1 MTWPRFR
8 FSILHLL
15 LLITVIAVGLAGW
28 YRYAAWQEA
37 KQEFAELMV
46 TRWGS
51 RENLASARS
60 LVERYPSLA
69 RQKGAMLWAVK
80 YGDAETCR
88 VFLEQGADPNAH
100 DIHNEPAMY
109 FAVILNNPAIL
120 QELVNAGADIDVR
133 INETMGVA
141 SGSTLLHEAAIHAN
155 LRCTEILLAA
165 GANANARTDQG
176 RTVLHHAVAGGRLQV
191 VQAIHEQG
199 VTYEADDEG
208 RTPWGLAVMLRNMSL
223 GRANYAPGVSNAIV
237 EFLAEEEQRWK
248 DEHPEVLSTS
258 LGISLP

>member
-1 MTWPRFR
+1 MTWPRLR
-8 FSILHLL
+8 FSIFHVL

-28 YRYAAWQEA
+28 HRYAQWQEA
-37 KQEFAELMV
+37 KQEFAELMIP
-46 TRWGS
+46 RWGS
-51 RENLASARS
+51 RENLASAKS

-69 RQKGAMLWAVK
+69 RQEGAMLWAVK

-100 DIHNEPAMY
+100 DFHNEPAMY
-109 FAVILNNPAIL
+109 FAVIRNQPEIL
-120 QELVNAGADIDVR
+120 QTLADAGADVTVR

-155 LRCTEILLAA
+155 VRCTEILLVA
-165 GANANARTDQG
+165 GADPNARTDQG
-176 RTVLHHAVAGGRLQV
+176 RTVLHHAVSGGHLHV

-208 RTPWGLAVMLRNMSL
+208 RTPWALAAMLRNMSL
-223 GRANYAPGVSNAIV
+223 GMANHSAGPSHAIMD
-237 EFLAEEEQRWK
+237 FLAEEEQRWQ
-248 DEHPEVLSTS
+248 EAHPQDNTPS
-258 LGISLP
+258 LHATLP